1 MSRFHELRIADIRRE
16 TRDTVSLAFEVPES
30 LSEHYRYQAGQH
42 LALRTWI
49 DGEEVM
55 RTYSICTGVQ
65 DSELRV
71 AIKRQ
76 PHGRFSSFANEALDV
91 GQTLEVMEPM
101 GHFSV
106 SPDAERPRHHLAF
119 AAGSGITPVI
129 SILRTVLAAEP
140 RSRFTL
146 VYGNRNA
153 GAMIFREQ
161 LEDLK
166 NEYMD
171 RFNMLNVM
179 SREQTDIDLFHGH
192 IGAEKCDA
200 LLEHWIGADDID
212 ECYICGPEPMI
223 HAVRGSLEAHGIA
236 PERIHFELFTAPG
249 ESERRHQARKED
261 RDADHSVTSVTV
273 LADGRQTQF
282 DLPRNTDPILEGG
295 LAAGADLPFS
305 CKGGVCSTC
314 RAKVLEG
321 EVEMDVHY
329 ALEDYEIEAGYVLTC
344 QSYPLTEK
352 VVVSYDE

>member
-16 TRDTVSLAFEVPES
+16 TRDTVSLAFEVPDALKEN
-30 LSEHYRYQAGQH
+30 YRYEAGQH

-65 DSELRV
+65 DGELRV

-76 PHGRFSSFANEALDV
+76 PHGRFSGFANESLDV

-101 GHFSV
+101 GHFNAALA
-106 SPDAERPRHHLAF
+106 PDRPRHHLAF
-119 AAGSGITPVI
+119 AAGSGITPVM
-129 SILRTVLAAEP
+129 SILRTVLANEP
-140 RSRFTL
+140 ESRFTL

-153 GAMIFREQ
+153 ASMIFREQ

-171 RFNMLNVM
+171 RFNMISIM

-192 IGAEKCDA
+192 IDAGKCDA
-200 LLEHWIGADDID
+200 LLEQWIGADDVD
-212 ECYICGPEPMI
+212 ESYVCGPEPMI
-223 HAVRGSLEAHGIA
+223 HAVTESLEKHGIDRG
-236 PERIHFELFTAPG
+236 RIHFELFTAPG
-249 ESERRHQARKED
+249 EAQERQKARKED
-261 RDADHSVTSVTV
+261 READHSITDVTV
-273 LADGRQTQF
+273 IADGRRTQF
-282 DLPRNTDPILEGG
+282 DLPRNSDPILEGG
-295 LAAGADLPFS
+295 LQSGADLPFS

-314 RAKVLEG
+314 RAKLIEG
-321 EVEMDVHY
+321 EVEMDVNY

-344 QSYPLTEK
+344 QSFPLTEK